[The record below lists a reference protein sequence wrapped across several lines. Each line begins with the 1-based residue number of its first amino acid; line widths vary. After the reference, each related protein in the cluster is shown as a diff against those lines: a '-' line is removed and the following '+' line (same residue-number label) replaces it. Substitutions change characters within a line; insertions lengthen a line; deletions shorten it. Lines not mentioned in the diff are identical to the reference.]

1 LKLIDGV
8 SSGFIY
14 MVSSNATT
22 GAKTSVSDFQKQ
34 YFERVN
40 SMGLKN
46 PRMIGFG
53 ISNAETFANACQYAN
68 GAIIGSAF
76 VKALQGPETLAGK
89 VSGFIN
95 SIATKS

>member
-1 LKLIDGV
+1 
-8 SSGFIY
+8 

-22 GAKTSVSDFQKQ
+22 GAKTSVSDFQKE

-40 SMGLKN
+40 SFGLKN
-46 PRMIGFG
+46 PRLIGFG
-53 ISNAETFANACQYAN
+53 ISNAETFANACHYAN

-76 VKALQGPETLAGK
+76 VKALEGSEPLGQK

-95 SIATKS
+95 SIATIV

>member
-1 LKLIDGV
+1 
-8 SSGFIY
+8 

-22 GAKTSVSDFQKQ
+22 GAKASVSDFQKQ
-34 YFERVN
+34 YFERIN
-40 SMGLKN
+40 SIVLKN
-46 PRMIGFG
+46 PRLIGFG

-76 VKALQGPETLAGK
+76 VKALEGSGSLEQK

-95 SIATKS
+95 SIVMK